1 MRRTLAVA
9 ALASTVLTTA
19 CTSSPPAP
27 APSTAAPTA
36 SRAAGTDYGVWA
48 AGRSTPVTDPLY
60 PEKGNAGLDVLHYGL
75 ELDWQPAGKILT
87 GVATLRIRPV
97 TDAPRITLD
106 FTGLTVDKVTVD
118 GKAAT
123 GTVEKAK
130 LVVPTPVVADEPV
143 TLTVAYHGTP
153 KQVAIPSNRGDASEG
168 IGMRAEKSGAL
179 WTMQEPWGALTWYP
193 ANEHPSDEALYDMA
207 VTVPKGWMAAGHGT
221 PGPVEGN
228 TYHYT
233 STDPVAAYV
242 ATLSVD
248 RYRKVE
254 QAGPHGMKL
263 TYFVLPG
270 ADDVWLPAL
279 RKSPAMITWLEKRLG
294 TYPYP
299 TAGALMNGS
308 ISAMETQQM
317 LSMGRKTIPA
327 KEIAYFEQVLV
338 HEYAHQWFGNTV
350 TPKTWTDL
358 WLSEGFAMYFELLY
372 QQEQEKAT
380 DAQLESYLREAD
392 AELRAEVG
400 PPGKPK
406 AGTFAESNVY
416 ICPAAMLKELN
427 DALGDKAFFA
437 LATAWA
443 RDNRNT
449 NQDRA
454 GFIAFVDKQTGK
466 DFTKLIDTWLDS
478 PRTPA

>member
-9 ALASTVLTTA
+9 ALATTVLTTA
-19 CTSSPPAP
+19 CTSTPPDPSPSAATPA
-27 APSTAAPTA
+27 A
-36 SRAAGTDYGVWA
+36 SATPGTDYGVWA
-48 AGRSTPVTDPLY
+48 AGRSTPVADPLY

-75 ELDWQPAGKILT
+75 KLDWQPASKVLT

-97 TDAPRITLD
+97 ADAPRITLD

-118 GKAAT
+118 GKPVT
-123 GTVEKAK
+123 GAVEKAK
-130 LVVPTPVVADEPV
+130 LVVSAPVVAEQPV

-153 KQVAIPSNRGDASEG
+153 KPVTMPSNRGDASEG
-168 IGMRAEKSGAL
+168 IGMRSDKSGVL

-207 VTVPKGWMAAGHGT
+207 VTVPAGWMAAGHGT
-221 PGPVEGN
+221 PGAVEGD
-228 TYHYT
+228 TYHYK

-242 ATLSVD
+242 SALAVD

-254 QAGPHGMKL
+254 QTGPHGLKL
-263 TYFVLPG
+263 TYFVLPKT
-270 ADDVWLPAL
+270 DDTWLLSL
-279 RKSPAMITWLEKRLG
+279 RKSPTMITWLEQRLG
-294 TYPYP
+294 RYPYP

-308 ISAMETQQM
+308 ESAMETQQM
-317 LSMGRKTIPA
+317 LSMGRKAIPA
-327 KEIAYFEQVLV
+327 DEAGYFEQVLV

-350 TPKTWTDL
+350 TPRTWTDL
-358 WLSEGFAMYFELLY
+358 WLSEGFATYFEYLY
-372 QQEQEKAT
+372 QQDREKFS
-380 DAQLESYLREAD
+380 DADLEEYLRRED

-416 ICPAAMLKELN
+416 LCPAAMLKELN

-443 RDNRNT
+443 QKNRNT

-454 GFIAFVDKQTGK
+454 GFIAFVNKQTGK
-466 DFTKLIDTWLDS
+466 DFTKLINTWLDS
-478 PRTPA
+478 PKTPA